1 MPRPSVEEERRAQIL
16 DSACQVIAQRGIT
29 ELRVADVAKVAGLS
43 PAIIHYYFDSKRELI
58 KAAFAA
64 NFADSLER
72 RSGVLNSTASPRVK
86 LRSLI
91 DSYVPEGEPTIRAW
105 HVWIELWAGS
115 LQDADLQDLN
125 QQAYG
130 EWRMI
135 VAQIIDEGQT
145 NGQFRAGDSECLAD
159 VVVAALDGLSI
170 QSLAGQ
176 MPVERVR
183 AVCSDMVDRLLLPAT
198 TSS

>member
-1 MPRPSVEEERRAQIL
+1 MPRPSVEEERRTQIL

-29 ELRVADVAKVAGLS
+29 ELRVADVARVAGLS

-72 RSGVLNSTASPRVK
+72 RSGVLNSSASPLVK

-91 DSYVPEGEPTIRAW
+91 DSYVPEGEPTVRAW
-105 HVWIELWAGS
+105 HVWIELWAGA
-115 LQDADLQDLN
+115 LQDSDLQDLN
-125 QQAYG
+125 EQAYG
-130 EWRMI
+130 EWRRI
-135 VAQIIDEGQT
+135 VAQIIGEGQT
-145 NGQFRAGDSECLAD
+145 NGEFLTGDPERLAD

-183 AVCSDMVDRLLLPAT
+183 AVCSEMVDRLLLPAI
-198 TSS
+198 TSP